1 MKFDKTKVFTPFNCN
16 EVKDGSKGYFE
27 DNAHDLEVVVIN
39 DVKQRFGSVRVN
51 KTTTQDYCFFITEQ
65 NGNWRYFYLVEE
77 PKEPAK
83 RSCTREELIEMLKKQ
98 GLPMLLRKDN
108 DTVYTF
114 VYLQSKT
121 LTAVSSLSQRYI
133 HYTYEELCAEF
144 TLLDGTELWVEE

>member
-1 MKFDKTKVFTPFNCN
+1 MEFDKSKVYTTFDAD
-16 EVKDGSKGYFE
+16 EVKIGSKGYFADAKEYLITHVKFE
-27 DNAHDLEVVVIN
+27 DKDFYGTLDEIRHNSSELPFSTNE
-39 DVKQRFGSVRVN
+39 SV
-51 KTTTQDYCFFITEQ
+51 Y
-65 NGNWRYFYLVEE
+65 RYFYLVEE
-77 PKEPAK
+77 PEEPTK

-144 TLLDGTELWVEE
+144 TLLDGTELWVKE